1 MTNWKDQFVCDT
13 CVQKDNCHGFELNKN
28 KIVPSCKHYINEDGY
43 EAEYISYAPE
53 VFVEVAP
60 DVTIPRW
67 VVVDS
72 STDPKN
78 WEIHEEKNENKQ
90 RHASKDKSTSDS
102 DKTI

>member
-1 MTNWKDQFVCDT
+1 MTDWKDQFACDT
-13 CVQKDNCHGFELNKN
+13 CAKKDNCPRFELNKN

-53 VFVEVAP
+53 DFIEVAP

-78 WEIHEEKNENKQ
+78 WEIHEEKNKNK
-90 RHASKDKSTSDS
+90 
-102 DKTI
+102 